1 MKIYSLAYH
10 LNRFCFTNF
19 SRSKKDLLVNNLGLI
34 PHFKWVNEKK
44 GIDFELFPNKYKI
57 ENDDSKANYSLFSI
71 SDSKE
76 LYLMNSLKQVD
87 YLIKQNCFFSTTNLI
102 NKMSTIPAISI
113 SYKIPEKNID
123 ENFNLDL

>member
-1 MKIYSLAYH
+1 MKIYSLAYQ

-19 SRSKKDLLVNNLGLI
+19 SRSKKDVLVNNLGLI

-57 ENDDSKANYSLFSI
+57 ENYDNKPNDSLFSI

-76 LYLMNSLKQVD
+76 LYLIDSLKQVD

-102 NKMSTIPAISI
+102 KKMSNIPTVSI

>member
-1 MKIYSLAYH
+1 LKIYSLAYH

-76 LYLMNSLKQVD
+76 LYLMDSLKQVD

>member
-57 ENDDSKANYSLFSI
+57 ENYDNEPNYSLFSI